1 MIGPLA
7 KRIKYTSSLKKRF
20 FLGSTLMLTSML
32 DILTAILFFLL
43 QSFATVN
50 VPYQIA
56 KDIKLPKSG
65 SPIPPQPSLQLMVT
79 QKSILLDNKEVAQI
93 IDGKIP
99 PQDLWKDGLT
109 IVRLAQALKEHR
121 ERAMYIQRKG
131 EEKEPF
137 AGLITLQADK
147 DLPFSLIKRV
157 IYTFGMQDFVNLKI
171 ATLKK
176 EL

>member
-1 MIGPLA
+1 MKGALT
-7 KRIKYTSSLKKRF
+7 KRLKTTSGIRKRF
-20 FLGSTLMLTSML
+20 VTGSALMLTSML
-32 DILTAILFFLL
+32 DILTSILFFLL
-43 QSFATVN
+43 QSFASVN
-50 VPYQIA
+50 VPYLVA

-65 SPIPPQPSLQLMVT
+65 AVLPPQPSLQLVVT

-93 IDGKIP
+93 INGKIP

-121 ERAMYIQRKG
+121 ERALYVMKKG
-131 EEKEPF
+131 GDKEPF

-147 DLPFSLIKRV
+147 DLTFSLVKRV

-176 EL
+176 EI